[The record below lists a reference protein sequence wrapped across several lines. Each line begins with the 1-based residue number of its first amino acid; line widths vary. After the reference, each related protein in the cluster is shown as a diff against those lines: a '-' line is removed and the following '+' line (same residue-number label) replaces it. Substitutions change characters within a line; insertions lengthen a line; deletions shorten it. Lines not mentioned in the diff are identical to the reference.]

1 MRRVHIKRGG
11 GFASVVVAASL
22 WGTIGVATQAIFAVD
37 SASPLFVNLARM
49 AIATP
54 VLALI
59 CWRMIGRR
67 MFVVRRRDLSLMALS
82 GALIALSQAAYYSAL
97 RLVGVSVAT
106 LLAVCV
112 APVIVTALS
121 VALRY
126 ETFSAKTVVALV
138 CAVVGSVLLVGRH
151 GEAESSANNVV
162 LGTLL
167 SLVAA
172 VTYAG
177 TIVCG
182 RFLASDSHPL
192 QVMTVMFG
200 VGTVT
205 ILLLGSTS
213 GITALN
219 TALGWMLV
227 LYLGLVPTAC
237 AYTLFQVGLRSVPA
251 IVASI
256 VAMLEPLVA
265 AILAWGFLGETLP
278 TTGIV
283 GAALLMLSILLLSTN
298 EVKEVSAV

>member
-1 MRRVHIKRGG
+1 MRRMHMVSGG
-11 GFASVVVAASL
+11 GFAAVVVAASL

-37 SASPLFVNLARM
+37 RASPLFVNLLRM

-59 CWRMIGRR
+59 SWRMIGRR
-67 MFVVRRRDLSLMALS
+67 MLAVRRRDLLLMALS
-82 GALIALSQAAYYSAL
+82 GALLAVSQAAYYAAI
-97 RLVGVSVAT
+97 RQVGVSVAT

-121 VALRY
+121 VMLRY
-126 ETFSAKTVVALV
+126 ETFSRKSAVALV

-151 GEAESSANNVV
+151 SDGGDGMTNVV

-182 RFLASDSHPL
+182 RFLAADSHPL
-192 QVMTVMFG
+192 QVMTVMFA

-205 ILLLGSTS
+205 ILVLGSTS
-213 GITALN
+213 GITPLA
-219 TALGWMLV
+219 TPAGWMLV

-251 IVASI
+251 TVASI

-265 AILAWGFLGETLP
+265 AILAWSFLGETLP
-278 TTGIV
+278 AIGVV

-298 EVKEVSAV
+298 EEKRTSAA